1 MKQTN
6 QPVFSKVEYIPLGE
20 AAILIEFG
28 KSIDLEIHRKV
39 KALADYLDNNS
50 FCGMIEYVAAFSSV
64 TVFYDPLMVKVA
76 SSGLKQG
83 AGQTAFEV
91 VVAILK
97 SLVAQ
102 LDCSTPNNPK
112 IVEIPVCYG
121 GEFGPDLKVVASHNQ
136 LDIDEV
142 IHIHSSGE
150 YLVYMI
156 GFAPGFPYL
165 GGLDERI
172 STPRRQSPR
181 TTIPARTVGI
191 AGMQTGVYPI
201 ATPGGWQLIG
211 RTPIELFRP
220 KQHPPS
226 LLQAGDLVKFKP
238 ISLKEYQEYEGESQC
253 VSRFFTQA
261 Y

>member
-1 MKQTN
+1 MKQMN
-6 QPVFSKVEYIPLGE
+6 QSVAAEVEYIPLGE
-20 AAILIEFG
+20 AAILVEFG
-28 KSIDLEIHRKV
+28 KAINLEIHRKV

-50 FCGMIEYVAAFSSV
+50 FCGMVEYVAAFSSI
-64 TVFYDPLMVKVA
+64 TVFYDPLAVKRSNSSMKQVA
-76 SSGLKQG
+76 DQP
-83 AGQTAFEV
+83 AFEIV
-91 VVAILK
+91 AAILK
-97 SLVAQ
+97 DLVAK
-102 LDCSTPNNPK
+102 LDCSTKNNPK

-121 GEFGPDLKVVASHNQ
+121 GEFGPDLEVVASHNQ

-238 ISLKEYQEYEGESQC
+238 ISLQEYQKYEGESQ
-253 VSRFFTQA
+253 
-261 Y
+261 

>member
-1 MKQTN
+1 MKQMN
-6 QPVFSKVEYIPLGE
+6 QTVAAEVEYIPLGE
-20 AAILIEFG
+20 AAILVEFG
-28 KSIDLEIHRKV
+28 KAINLEIHRKV

-50 FCGMIEYVAAFSSV
+50 FCGMIEYVAAFSSI
-64 TVFYDPLMVKVA
+64 TVFYDPLAVKRSNSRMKQVA
-76 SSGLKQG
+76 DQS
-83 AGQTAFEV
+83 AFEIV
-91 VVAILK
+91 AAILK
-97 SLVAQ
+97 NLVDQ
-102 LDCSTPNNPK
+102 LDCSTKNNPK
-112 IVEIPVCYG
+112 IIEIPVCYG
-121 GEFGPDLKVVASHNQ
+121 GEFGPDLEVVASHNQ

-238 ISLKEYQEYEGESQC
+238 ISLQEYQEYEGESQ
-253 VSRFFTQA
+253 
-261 Y
+261 

>member
-1 MKQTN
+1 MKQMN
-6 QPVFSKVEYIPLGE
+6 QSVAAEVEYIPLGE
-20 AAILIEFG
+20 AAILVEFG
-28 KSIDLEIHRKV
+28 KAINLEIHRKV

-50 FCGMIEYVAAFSSV
+50 FCGMIEYVAAFSSI
-64 TVFYDPLMVKVA
+64 TVFYDPLAVKRSNKVA
-76 SSGLKQG
+76 DQP
-83 AGQTAFEV
+83 TFEIV
-91 VVAILK
+91 AAILK
-97 SLVAQ
+97 NLVAK
-102 LDCSTPNNPK
+102 LDCSTKNKPK

-121 GEFGPDLKVVASHNQ
+121 GEFGPDLEVVASHNQ

-238 ISLKEYQEYEGESQC
+238 ISLQEYQEYEGESQ
-253 VSRFFTQA
+253 
-261 Y
+261 